1 MTVAIGVL
9 ASSWTGCAW
18 AVAEAGGTMATD
30 KQGGAGAR
38 GISSSEMRF
47 DVWRRRVGLYAGPA
61 LLALLWVAPLPLETD
76 AHRLAAI
83 MGLVSL
89 WWITEAVPLPV
100 TALFGTALTV
110 LTGVS
115 AANAAFA
122 PFANPI
128 IFLFVG
134 SFIIGRAVA
143 VHGLDL
149 RIAQSLLTSKFVDG
163 RVTRVPLVLGLLC
176 VGVSGWVSGT
186 ATTAM
191 MMPLAL
197 GVLSAMRAQGL
208 EPGPTFGNRTMLTIA
223 FAASIGSKVTPVGAA
238 SNMVAL
244 GFLESLGGV
253 RIEFVTWMIM
263 GIPLT
268 IVMAIILMAMMRW
281 LMPHSQADLAAR
293 VSREAA
299 ASHDGR
305 EAPNLGPL
313 TVAQRNCLLVFVG
326 TAIFWLMPGVLRL
339 LSDSPAVE
347 TLAQRLNLGVVALT
361 GASLLFIL
369 PAGAP
374 DRRFT
379 LTWKEAVQIDW
390 GTILLFGGGLSLGQ
404 MMFATGL
411 AEAIGRGLIVVSGAE
426 TLWGVTA
433 MALAAAI
440 ALTNLTSNTATAAML
455 TPVVLS
461 IAAAS
466 GLNPIPPALAVAFG
480 CGVPYMLPISTPPNA
495 IVYGSGMVPIVSMIK
510 LGFVMSIAGFICMF
524 GLLRVMLPLLGFA

>member
-1 MTVAIGVL
+1 ME
-9 ASSWTGCAW
+9 TGNQGEA
-18 AVAEAGGTMATD
+18 AGG
-30 KQGGAGAR
+30 GV
-38 GISSSEMRF
+38 SSSELRF

-61 LLALLWVAPLPLETD
+61 LLMLLWVAPLPLETD

-100 TALFGTALTV
+100 TALIGTSLTV

-149 RIAQSLLTSKFVDG
+149 RIARSLLTSKFVDG

-208 EPGPTFGNRTMLTIA
+208 EPGRTFGTRTMLTIA

-244 GFLESLGGV
+244 GFLESQGGV

-268 IVMAIILMAMMRW
+268 IVMAVILMAIMRW
-281 LMPHSQADLAAR
+281 LMPHSQADRATR
-293 VSREAA
+293 VSRAAA
-299 ASHDGR
+299 ASDDGQ

-313 TVAQRNCLLVFVG
+313 TVAQRNCLFVFVG
-326 TAIFWLMPGVLRL
+326 TAIFWLLPGVLRL
-339 LSDSPAVE
+339 FSDSPAVE
-347 TLAQRLNLGVVALT
+347 TLADRVDLGTVAVL

-369 PAGAP
+369 PAGAA

-495 IVYGSGMVPIVSMIK
+495 IVYGSGMVPITSMIK
-510 LGFVMSIAGFICMF
+510 LGFVMCVAGFICMF
-524 GLLRVMLPLLGFA
+524 GLLRIMLPLLGFT